1 MPIVKRNT
9 ADVLA
14 CLLIAC
20 FGIAVIILGFGYRM
34 GTLTRMGPGFFAVAT
49 GAFLVMLAVAS
60 ALEASRMEEVH
71 PVFKLRPVLFV
82 CLAIL
87 VWTMTVESLGIIPS
101 TIALVGIS
109 SLSRSPF
116 RPLSLLVL
124 AAGLCL
130 LGYFVF
136 IELGMPL
143 TMLGR

>member
-1 MPIVKRNT
+1 
-9 ADVLA
+9 
-14 CLLIAC
+14 
-20 FGIAVIILGFGYRM
+20 
-34 GTLTRMGPGFFAVAT
+34 
-49 GAFLVMLAVAS
+49 
-60 ALEASRMEEVH
+60 MEEVR

>member
-1 MPIVKRNT
+1 
-9 ADVLA
+9 
-14 CLLIAC
+14 
-20 FGIAVIILGFGYRM
+20 
-34 GTLTRMGPGFFAVAT
+34 MGPAKEIAGRAA
-49 GAFLVMLAVAS
+49 ALLPWLPML
-60 ALEASRMEEVH
+60 L
-71 PVFKLRPVLFV
+71 P
-82 CLAIL
+82 LAIL
-87 VWTMTVESLGIIPS
+87 VWTMTVDSLGIIPS
-101 TIALVGIS
+101 PIALVGIS